1 LNECEGAATGSPLDL
16 SCQTNRAL
24 SMNRGWKIFRL
35 VAASVLSL
43 TIGILS
49 QGVGAGED
57 YPITNEVV
65 LMDVR
70 VSPAKGE
77 NRAQIM
83 FQLENRSTE
92 RISFGGI
99 TVADTWRSRIVA
111 SLGNGTTTILDT
123 IPVAPGEVLSM
134 DGEALWIEVD
144 GLAGGLPPDGTIEA
158 TVNLGTAVIPIS
170 LTVEVLKERSN

>member
-1 LNECEGAATGSPLDL
+1 
-16 SCQTNRAL
+16 
-24 SMNRGWKIFRL
+24 MNRFWRSLRL
-35 VAASVLSL
+35 VAASALSL
-43 TIGILS
+43 AIGILS
-49 QGVGAGED
+49 RDLRAEEGYQ
-57 YPITNEVV
+57 ITNEVV

-77 NRAQIM
+77 SRAQIM

-92 RISFGGI
+92 RISFGGM
-99 TVADTWRSRIVA
+99 TVADAYRSRIVA
-111 SLGNGTTTILDT
+111 SLGNGTTTTLDT
-123 IPVAPGEVLSM
+123 IPVAPGEVLLL

-170 LTVEVLKERSN
+170 LTVEAVEKLSN

>member
-1 LNECEGAATGSPLDL
+1 
-16 SCQTNRAL
+16 
-24 SMNRGWKIFRL
+24 MNPFWKSLRL
-35 VAASVLSL
+35 VAASALSL
-43 TIGILS
+43 AIGILS
-49 QGVGAGED
+49 RDLRAEEGYQ
-57 YPITNEVV
+57 ITNEVV

-77 NRAQIM
+77 SRAQIM

-92 RISFGGI
+92 RISFGGM
-99 TVADTWRSRIVA
+99 TVADACHSRIVA
-111 SLGNGTTTILDT
+111 SLGNGTTTTLDT
-123 IPVAPGEVLSM
+123 IPVAPGEVLLL

-170 LTVEVLKERSN
+170 LTVEAVEKLSN